1 MNKIK
6 IIALFGKSGAG
17 KDFIQKKLMEMYDF
31 HKVVSCTTRP
41 KRDYEEEGKDYF
53 FVDNIEFSK
62 KVLNGDML
70 EATCF
75 REWFYGTPI
84 QGLDE
89 NKINVGVFNIE
100 GIETLREDSRIEV
113 YPVYVT
119 ATDKIRLIRQLE
131 REHTPDCAEICR
143 RFQTDEKDFAFINFP
158 YDEYSNMGLDL
169 DFRELRALV
178 DNLIQ

>member
-41 KRDYEEEGKDYF
+41 KRDYEKEGKDYF

-100 GIETLREDSRIEV
+100 GIETLSEDSRIEV
-113 YPVYVT
+113 YPVYIT
-119 ATDKIRLIRQLE
+119 ATDKVRLIRQLE

-158 YDEYSNMGLDL
+158 YNEYSNMGLDL